1 MKLRNIVGMN
11 LRYYRFLA
19 GKTQEQFYEDA
30 NLNYKYLSR
39 IENGKVNMT
48 VDFIDSIAVK
58 LNLSTSD
65 LITYKSSHIIK
76 KERKKIK

>member
-1 MKLRNIVGMN
+1 
-11 LRYYRFLA
+11 
-19 GKTQEQFYEDA
+19 
-30 NLNYKYLSR
+30 
-39 IENGKVNMT
+39 MT

-76 KERKKIK
+76 KEREKIK

>member
-11 LRYYRFLA
+11 LRYYRFLFVI
-19 GKTQEQFYEDA
+19 TQEQFYEDA

-48 VDFIDSIAVK
+48 VDFIDSIANK

-65 LITYKSSHIIK
+65 LITYKSSHTIK
-76 KERKKIK
+76 KPKITNK